1 MWRHPTDGIKQA
13 RTRNTHDSGIQ
24 VKYGGMKFGH
34 YMEVGKMDELGR
46 MDSPMHRLDSR
57 AKTLTTIAFIVTVMS
72 FSRYEVAAL
81 TPFFIYPL
89 SLMAIGRIP
98 PGYIV
103 RKLLIASPFALA
115 VGIVNPLLDQRV
127 MGSLGAHGISGGWLS
142 FASIVIRFSLTVTAA
157 ITLVACTGIHRL
169 CAGLERMGLPRVFA
183 VQLCLLYR
191 YLFVIVDEGQRM
203 RRGVEMRSMGRRSL
217 SFSTYVSLIGHLL
230 LRAMDR
236 AQRVYQAMVSRGF
249 AGQFRVMRPTV
260 VRWNDVAF
268 MVGWAIF
275 FAAARVWDI
284 PTAIGNFLVGGVA

>member
-1 MWRHPTDGIKQA
+1 
-13 RTRNTHDSGIQ
+13 
-24 VKYGGMKFGH
+24 MKFGH
-34 YMEVGKMDELGR
+34 YIEVGKMDELGR

-57 AKTLTTIAFIVTVMS
+57 VKTLTTIAFVVTVMS
-72 FSRYEVAAL
+72 FSRYKVAAL
-81 TPFFIYPL
+81 MPFFIYPL
-89 SLMAIGRIP
+89 ALMAIGRIP

-142 FASIVIRFSLTVTAA
+142 FASIVIRFSLTVSAA
-157 ITLVACTGIHRL
+157 LTLVACTGIHRL
-169 CAGLERMGLPRVFA
+169 CAGLERMGLPHVFA

-191 YLFVIVDEGQRM
+191 YLFVIIDEGARM

-217 SFSTYVSLIGHLL
+217 GFSTYVALIGHLL

-249 AGQFRVMRPTV
+249 AGHFRVIRPTV
-260 VRWNDVAF
+260 IHWKDVAF
-268 MVGWAIF
+268 MVGWVLF
-275 FAAARVWDI
+275 FAVARVWDI
-284 PTAIGNFLVGGVA
+284 PTAIGNFLVGGVV